1 VTPLADPLDNIVVVL
16 DEPQKLVNIAGVVRA
31 MNNMGLTRLRLVR
44 PAEFDATRISG
55 IAHRSEP
62 LVEATERFDTLE
74 EAVADAT
81 FVLGASAR
89 ARTAHRNYGWA
100 REWGPKVVARA
111 AEGGPVALLF
121 GREDRGLSNQ
131 GLDLC
136 NGIAI
141 IPTDEEYSSLNLA
154 QAFLILA
161 YEIFIARQ
169 DDSAP
174 LPERSPRDP
183 TRSAGGDRADVP
195 GPAERPGPHRV
206 LQVPPPG
213 ERHANAP
220 DAPRARGAGPSGGG
234 ARAGRRLRDRALP
247 GSARREV
254 AERVCCRA
262 RCGRSIFRIE
272 EEACAHPVSRSVFPK
287 CQSQIREPPS
297 RAWRSAT
304 AFFSTS
310 GGLSRKR

>member
-31 MNNMGLTRLRLVR
+31 MNNMGLKRLRLVR

-111 AEGGPVALLF
+111 VEGGPVALLF

-169 DDSAP
+169 DDTAP
-174 LPERSPRDP
+174 LPSGRRATPPAPQGEIEQMYR
-183 TRSAGGDRADVP
+183 ALQNGLDRI
-195 GPAERPGPHRV
+195 EFFKSRPPENVMRT
-206 LQVPPPG
+206 L
-213 ERHANAP
+213 RTLL
-220 DAPRARGAGPSGGG
+220 
-234 ARAGRRLRDRALP
+234 ARAEPDRQEAGLVQAVGFEIGHYLNRL
-247 GSARREV
+247 
-254 AERVCCRA
+254 
-262 RCGRSIFRIE
+262 E
-272 EEACAHPVSRSVFPK
+272 EK
-287 CQSQIREPPS
+287 
-297 RAWRSAT
+297 
-304 AFFSTS
+304 
-310 GGLSRKR
+310 